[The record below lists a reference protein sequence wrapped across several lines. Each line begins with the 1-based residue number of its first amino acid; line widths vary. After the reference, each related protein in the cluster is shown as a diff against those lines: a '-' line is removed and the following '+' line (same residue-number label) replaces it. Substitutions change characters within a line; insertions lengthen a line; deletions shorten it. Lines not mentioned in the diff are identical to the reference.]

1 MDITTLAAWGEF
13 LGGIAVVASLIYL
26 ASQIRQNS
34 RLLRVSMTS
43 SVADSDRMLSIE
55 MVHDPSLRR
64 MWLMDSVE
72 FDSLSDPEQ
81 EKIVAFLVLQMS
93 IHYRNYYY
101 ATDGA
106 IRTAVWGAEK
116 RVASSMF
123 AREWVRRFWNESRF
137 GYSDEFGTFI
147 DGLIEEAEA
156 AA

>member
-13 LGGIAVVASLIYL
+13 LGGIGVIVSLIYL
-26 ASQIRQNS
+26 ALQIRQNS
-34 RLLRVSMTS
+34 RLLQGSMTS
-43 SVADSDRMLSIE
+43 SVADSDRTLSTE
-55 MVHDPSLRR
+55 MVRDPSLRR

-72 FDSLSDPEQ
+72 FESLSEAER
-81 EKIVAFLVLQMS
+81 EKILAFLVLQMS
-93 IHYRNYYY
+93 VHYRNYYF
-101 ATDGA
+101 AKDGA
-106 IRTAVWGAEK
+106 IRPAVWDAEK